1 MADSPPQTETERVS
15 SLDEERLQAQRRLLI
30 RQRVRLMVNQYEVHA
45 EGPGGEEGELLA
57 FAQQKRLAFKE
68 QVTLYSDDSKSRPI
82 LGFKARKR
90 IDLASAYDITD
101 AHGQPIGVFRKDF
114 KKSLIASTWHL
125 EQPGLGVTTG
135 SERNKFVAVLRRVW
149 NFIPYVENLPF
160 AWPYHFD
167 FYAGD
172 QVVFSVD
179 KKFGFRDRYV
189 IEINDPRLDRRL
201 VIAQAVGLD
210 ALQSR

>member
-1 MADSPPQTETERVS
+1 MS
-15 SLDEERLQAQRRLLI
+15 SLDAELLQAQNRLLI
-30 RQRVRLMVNQYEVHA
+30 RQRIRLMVNQYEVHA
-45 EGPGGEEGELLA
+45 ENPDGGEGELLA

-68 QVTLYSDDSKSRPI
+68 QVTLYADDSKTRPL

-101 AHGQPIGVFRKDF
+101 ANGQPIGVFRKDF

-149 NFIPYVENLPF
+149 DFIPYAENLPF

-172 QVVFSVD
+172 QLVFSVE

-189 IEINDPRLDRRL
+189 VDIKDPRLDRRL
-201 VIAQAVGLD
+201 VMAQAVALD